1 MNYLAHAFLS
11 FDNEHLVV
19 GNLIGDFV
27 KGRKQLQNYPESIQ
41 KGIFLH
47 RHIDAFSD
55 NHSILKQGIKI
66 LKPSQQRYAPVVIDI
81 FYDYFLAKNW
91 SLFSDKSLD
100 VFAAETYAHLQRN
113 FEIMPQKVSKTFEKM
128 IEHNWLVGYQYKARI
143 EYAFQRLSERIK
155 HEHHL
160 LHAINDLEEHKEQ
173 LNEDFILFFPDLI
186 QSAKQEIQKLKS

>member
-41 KGIFLH
+41 KGVILH

-55 NHSILKQGIKI
+55 NHSILKQGIKT

-81 FYDYFLAKNW
+81 FYDYFLANNW
-91 SLFSDKSLD
+91 SMFSDKSLD

-155 HEHHL
+155 HEHQL

-186 QSAKQEIQKLKS
+186 QSAKQEIQKLSS

>member
-186 QSAKQEIQKLKS
+186 QSAKQEIQKLTS

>member
-11 FDNEHLVV
+11 FDDEHLVV

-27 KGRKQLQNYPESIQ
+27 KGRKQLQNYPESVQ
-41 KGIFLH
+41 KGIVLH
-47 RHIDAFSD
+47 RHIDSFSD

-81 FYDYFLAKNW
+81 FYDYFLANNW
-91 SLFSDKSLD
+91 SMFSDKSLD
-100 VFAAETYAHLQRN
+100 DFAAETYAHLQRN
-113 FEIMPQKVSKTFEKM
+113 FEIMPKHVSKTFEKM

-143 EYAFQRLSERIK
+143 EYAFQRLSERIR
-155 HEHHL
+155 HEHQL
-160 LHAINDLEEHKEQ
+160 LYAINDLEEHKEE

-186 QSAKQEIQKLKS
+186 QSAKQEIQKLMS

>member
-173 LNEDFILFFPDLI
+173 LHEDFILFFPDLI

>member
-11 FDNEHLVV
+11 FDDEHLVV

-27 KGRKQLQNYPESIQ
+27 KGRKQLQNYPESVQ
-41 KGIFLH
+41 KGIVLH
-47 RHIDAFSD
+47 RHIDSFSD

-81 FYDYFLAKNW
+81 FYDYFLANNW
-91 SLFSDKSLD
+91 SMFSDKSLD
-100 VFAAETYAHLQRN
+100 DFAAETYAHLQRN
-113 FEIMPQKVSKTFEKM
+113 FEIMPKHVSKTFEKM

-143 EYAFQRLSERIK
+143 EYAFQRLSERIR
-155 HEHHL
+155 HEHQL
-160 LHAINDLEEHKEQ
+160 LDAINDLEEYKEE

-186 QSAKQEIQKLKS
+186 QSAKQEIQKLMS